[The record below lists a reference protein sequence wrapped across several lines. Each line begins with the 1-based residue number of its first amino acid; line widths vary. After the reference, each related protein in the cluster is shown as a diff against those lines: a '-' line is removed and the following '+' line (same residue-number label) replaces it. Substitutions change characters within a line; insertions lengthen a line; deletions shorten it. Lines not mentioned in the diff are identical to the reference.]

1 MKRSLIA
8 VCLLLL
14 SPSSVMACIED
25 HNTGAGWFD
34 QQPSGWT
41 TYGTGAQALHRDRLL
56 DVALFAGGL
65 GAVILMGVAYRAT
78 CLAPRRAPMSPSQPG
93 ALVPLALPIDAP
105 AFEPLCA
112 EPWLD
117 IDAQDWPSPRIVDVH
132 SSSITG
138 HAHGIDS
145 IMSIGALT

>member
-14 SPSSVMACIED
+14 SPSSVMACFED

-41 TYGTGAQALHRDRLL
+41 SYGSGAQAQHRDRLL

-78 CLAPRRAPMSPSQPG
+78 CLATRRARVSSPQPG
-93 ALVPLALPIDAP
+93 AIVPLALPIDAP
-105 AFEPLCA
+105 AFEPLCT
-112 EPWLD
+112 ESWLVSAPED
-117 IDAQDWPSPRIVDVH
+117 GSSPQIGDVY

-138 HAHGIDS
+138 HAYGVDS